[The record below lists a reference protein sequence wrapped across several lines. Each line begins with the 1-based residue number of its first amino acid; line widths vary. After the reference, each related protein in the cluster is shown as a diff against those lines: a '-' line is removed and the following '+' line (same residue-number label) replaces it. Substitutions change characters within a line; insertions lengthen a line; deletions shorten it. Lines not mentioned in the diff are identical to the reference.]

1 MTTGPEIARQAKEQL
16 VQLTGLKADTVS
28 ELAHGEDGWR
38 VAVELVEM
46 KRIPESSDMLASYE
60 ALLDEKGTLI
70 SYKRVRRYLRGQEMS
85 EQT

>member
-16 VQLTGLKADTVS
+16 AQLTGLKADTVS
-28 ELAHGEDGWR
+28 ELAKGEEGWC

-85 EQT
+85 EQA